1 VRRGITPWRYTRGGE
16 GQERAMADR
25 VRALDALVN
34 STFLDQELGKRAGE
48 DALGVDDVSGGT
60 FTVSSLATL
69 PIDGFTPVLNPPQSA
84 ILGVSRV
91 RDAARFEDG
100 EVVRGRSTTLRLTF
114 DYRVVDGAPAGRFL
128 GRIAE
133 LLEQPD
139 ALI

>member
-1 VRRGITPWRYTRGGE
+1 
-16 GQERAMADR
+16 MADR